1 MFYPHL
7 EEGDPLQS
15 ITGDGGKYGQIL
27 GNSGGNKHVFYDDGI
42 TVDLFKQQGYQ
53 EMCGYLI
60 N

>member
-53 EMCGYLI
+53 EMCG
-60 N
+60 